1 MVDEMSWDDTE
12 NYRMGGTFRWP
23 SMEEV
28 FDYRERVKK
37 VILDVIDNT
46 PLNLPITQDSP
57 WWSVFMGFD
66 HERYAF
72 IFLAF
77 TNTFT
82 YFKLTTLLEYIL
94 KHLQF

>member
-1 MVDEMSWDDTE
+1 
-12 NYRMGGTFRWP
+12 MGGTFRWP

-57 WWSVFMGFD
+57 WVGWPPVSIV
-66 HERYAF
+66 
-72 IFLAF
+72 I
-77 TNTFT
+77 
-82 YFKLTTLLEYIL
+82 I
-94 KHLQF
+94 